1 MLREPQHDKS
11 NPSSSRAAKRR
22 GDPEFRWI
30 ASLRSQR
37 RVMQRP
43 LIRREE
49 ISLNSKILILFA
61 LLVFPAE
68 MLFAE
73 TSDQQALDAIQRQY
87 EKVATFEADFT
98 QKSYVKM
105 MNQTQNTQG
114 TVQIKKPGKMRWV
127 YGAPDTQILIS
138 DGKSIWLYVP
148 EEEQATRV
156 PVESIYSSNTPALF
170 LAGKGKLT
178 EAFDVESVSQEKQ
191 HIIVTL
197 VPKNG
202 DQGLARLIL
211 LADKK
216 NYQII
221 GSTVYD
227 KLGNKTEIRFNRI
240 RVNRGISEEQFQLK
254 TPPGVEIL
262 DYTQTP

>member
-1 MLREPQHDKS
+1 
-11 NPSSSRAAKRR
+11 
-22 GDPEFRWI
+22 
-30 ASLRSQR
+30 
-37 RVMQRP
+37 
-43 LIRREE
+43 
-49 ISLNSKILILFA
+49 LNFLQKFSALFTIL
-61 LLVFPAE
+61 LLPGAVLAGI
-68 MLFAE
+68 
-73 TSDQQALDAIQRQY
+73 SDQQALDTIQNQY
-87 EKVATFEADFT
+87 EKVLTFEADFS
-98 QKSYVKM
+98 QKSYVKA
-105 MNQTQNTQG
+105 MNQTQSVKGQ
-114 TVQIKKPGKMRWV
+114 VQIKKPGKMRWV

-138 DGKSIWLYVP
+138 NGKTLWLYVP
-148 EEEQATRV
+148 EEEQATKV

-178 EAFDVESVSQEKQ
+178 QAFNVESVSQESQ
-191 HIIVTL
+191 NIVVTL
-197 VPKNG
+197 VPKNE
-202 DQGLARLIL
+202 DQSLARLVL

-240 RVNRGISEEQFQLK
+240 RVNQEIPEEQFQLK